1 MIGGR
6 HLSYTADQRPAKPI
20 GEDQLTALDTGA
32 CSVGPGN
39 GRLSRYSSGVT
50 YLTLPPTGAAEAKPL
65 LNITFLLAALKALR
79 EVPAN
84 NLGRTIVKKNFG
96 LRFLSSEKK
105 IQSCPYMNFSL
116 FWQPGREW
124 AALANGSAGTTPGHR
139 FPPARVFIGGAA
151 ITRRRPAARLVAD
164 RGASAANRDIQ
175 ITLPFFT
182 YLIT

>member
-1 MIGGR
+1 MTV
-6 HLSYTADQRPAKPI
+6 LNTVV
-20 GEDQLTALDTGA
+20 
-32 CSVGPGN
+32 CSFDPKVVPS
-39 GRLSRYSSGVT
+39 SRYLKGIT

-96 LRFLSSEKK
+96 LRFLSNEKK

-124 AALANGSAGTTPGHR
+124 AALANESARTTPDHR
-139 FPPARVFIGGAA
+139 FRPAPLFIGGAA
-151 ITRRRPAARLVAD
+151 ITRRRLAGRFGCRL
-164 RGASAANRDIQ
+164 SA
-175 ITLPFFT
+175 
-182 YLIT
+182 